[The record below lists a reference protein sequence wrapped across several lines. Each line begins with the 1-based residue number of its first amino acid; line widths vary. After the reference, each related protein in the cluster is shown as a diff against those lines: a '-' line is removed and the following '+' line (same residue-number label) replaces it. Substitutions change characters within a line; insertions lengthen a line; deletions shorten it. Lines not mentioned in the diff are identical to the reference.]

1 MKNQPHISLWSLQDP
16 HLSPSHSQHSQLHNH
31 YLLWDHQ
38 DQLITPFI
46 SVYFNHL
53 KKSRNSKS
61 WDSNL
66 HTTLHI
72 LLLTLFP
79 THHNLLSLFY
89 SVYWN
94 LQFITRKILYILNL
108 FWTFLLPSWSRNA
121 SSHEDNA
128 SQKVLSSSN
137 CFLSCIFQI
146 LEVG

>member
-108 FWTFLLPSWSRNA
+108 FSEHSFYLLDLGMLALMKTMLPRKSYQVATVFFPVSFK
-121 SSHEDNA
+121 S
-128 SQKVLSSSN
+128 
-137 CFLSCIFQI
+137 
-146 LEVG
+146 